1 MDLKYFNIIF
11 THFLLFQAGRVPW
24 NLSHLVGNFQSPS
37 TTAAAVTPSDY
48 ATNQSVSASG
58 GIVSGA
64 SGALPH
70 PLPHYSSHPYAS
82 SPQGSAASYHQPELG
97 SWGGQ
102 GGGGAGSSTLGMH
115 GQSSPITGL
124 TSVALS
130 AIAGSGS
137 ASHTVTSEVGGPYGP
152 TKMDPESITSMY
164 YPHQV
169 PY

>member
-1 MDLKYFNIIF
+1 M
-11 THFLLFQAGRVPW
+11 G
-24 NLSHLVGNFQSPS
+24 SFQSPS

-58 GIVSGA
+58 GIVSGT
-64 SGALPH
+64 SGTLPH

-82 SPQGSAASYHQPELG
+82 SPQGSATSYHQPDLG

-115 GQSSPITGL
+115 GQSSPLTNL

-130 AIAGSGS
+130 AVAGSGS

-169 PY
+169 T